1 MIFIDFSDI
10 INIAPVDYAD
20 LSIIDLSK
28 MNNADG
34 RAVLA
39 SQVRDAMLTHGFFYV
54 INHGYSQSQGGFL
67 HIPCRGIR
75 LPPDRKI
82 VCLILQMCLFRG

>member
-10 INIAPVDYAD
+10 TNIAPVDYAD

-28 MNNADG
+28 MDSADG

-54 INHGYSQSQGGFL
+54 VNHGYSQSQGSFL
-67 HIPCRGIR
+67 PIPYQGLR

-82 VCLILQMCLFRG
+82 VCLILQMYLFRG